1 MNFKTILTLV
11 TILLFN
17 YSQIKAQFDFF
28 ESKATIGGYGELH
41 YNYKNHNDDITKTL
55 DFHRFVLFFGYSFSE
70 KWTFISEVEIEHN
83 YVTDGQGEL
92 SLEQAYLDYHLQ
104 DYLGFR
110 GGVLLASVGLINEN
124 HEPVLFFGVERPSYN
139 KYIIPTTWFGNG
151 FSIYGSLSGFDYKL
165 NIMEGLNSDKFSN
178 SGGIR
183 GGRQKGYKS
192 DASAM
197 MYNLNINYYGFSG
210 LKLGGSIVY
219 NDAIGDTSNIPFTL
233 IEVHADYRKNGFV
246 LIGEL
251 GNISYQNSNLEQSLG
266 YYFDFGYDFS
276 RLFNWEW
283 QTIPFIRYT
292 DYNTAASTI
301 NGGDELLANHHKA
314 WMVGISVLPL
324 NNVVLKADYSVDRVE
339 LDLEKTEYFNLG
351 IGYRF

>member
-1 MNFKTILTLV
+1 MKYSKTFLV
-11 TILLFN
+11 IAFLFIIASN
-17 YSQIKAQFDFF
+17 TNAQFEFF
-28 ESKATIGGYGELH
+28 EKKVTIGGYGELH
-41 YNYKNHNDDITKTL
+41 YNYKNHNDDISKTL

-70 KWTFISEVEIEHN
+70 KWSFLSEVEIEHN
-83 YVTDGQGEL
+83 YVNDGQGEL
-92 SLEQAYLDYHLQ
+92 SLEQAYLNYHFQ

-110 GGVLLASVGLINEN
+110 AGVLLASVGLINEN

-151 FSIYGSLSGFDYKL
+151 FAVYGTTSGFEYKL

-183 GGRQKGYKS
+183 SGRQKGYKS

-197 MYNLNINYYGFSG
+197 MYNLNLNYVNISG
-210 LKLGGSIVY
+210 LKIGGSVVY

-233 IEVHADYRKNGFV
+233 VEVHADYRKNGFI
-246 LIGEL
+246 LIGEY
-251 GNISYQNSNLEQSLG
+251 GNISYQNSNLEQSSG

-276 RLFNWEW
+276 RLLNWDW
-283 QTIPFIRYT
+283 KTIPFVRYT
-292 DYNTAASTI
+292 DYNTATSTV
-301 NGGDELLANHHKA
+301 NAGDELLANHHSA
-314 WMVGISVLPL
+314 WMIGISVLPL
-324 NNVVLKADYSVDRVE
+324 DNIVLKADYSIDTIE
-339 LDLEKTEYFNLG
+339 LNSDETDYFNLG